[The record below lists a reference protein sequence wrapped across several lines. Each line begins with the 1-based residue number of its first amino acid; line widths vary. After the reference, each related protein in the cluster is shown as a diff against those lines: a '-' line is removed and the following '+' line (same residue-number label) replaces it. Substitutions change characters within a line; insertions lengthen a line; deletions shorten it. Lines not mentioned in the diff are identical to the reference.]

1 MAGHKMMTKGMPVK
15 MRGMTKGGTMKKMK
29 MPTGMTKGGTIKKPM
44 GMTKGGTIKKPMS
57 MKKGGNV
64 GVRKPS
70 SKNSGLY
77 GR

>member
-1 MAGHKMMTKGMPVK
+1 MAGHKMMTKGMPGK
-15 MRGMTKGGTMKKMK
+15 KRGMTKGGTMKKMK

-44 GMTKGGTIKKPMS
+44 GM
-57 MKKGGNV
+57 KKGGNV
-64 GVRKPS
+64 GFTKPS